1 MLASALVG
9 LALIDRASLLIAP
22 CSSGG
27 SGYSQQENPNDDDCA
42 TRQGIVIAG
51 IEWLYG
57 SKPEFWTAI
66 ASIAIAAF
74 TFTLWTSNEKMW
86 RITRQA
92 TKATRRAANAARK
105 SADVAEAALTVAER
119 PYLVPK
125 EPKLRIWRFGQ
136 PGMPAPMWNPAE
148 YVGTVEYGVVNR
160 GRTVAF
166 LKEATVCLIFAES
179 LPTVPDYRAGFEGKN
194 NSENSNAY
202 WSFYDCKEQSLR
214 LDLPL
219 NFHPAAFRASTKVT
233 PFGAVSVP
241 A

>member
-1 MLASALVG
+1 MKVQWQVT
-9 LALIDRASLLIAP
+9 P
-22 CSSGG
+22 YSSGG

-51 IEWLYG
+51 IEWLYKSLSQNFG
-57 SKPEFWTAI
+57 RPLPPLLLLPSL
-66 ASIAIAAF
+66 
-74 TFTLWTSNEKMW
+74 FTLWTSNEKMW

-166 LKEATVCLIFAES
+166 LKEATVCLIFAKS

-194 NSENSNAY
+194 NSER
-202 WSFYDCKEQSLR
+202 FERLLVILR
-214 LDLPL
+214 LQRTIPTTVCHLESALKRKSTPRL
-219 NFHPAAFRASTKVT
+219 WVVSAAAN
-233 PFGAVSVP
+233 
-241 A
+241 